1 MKKITRK
8 LGKQRLLLLG
18 AVAVILGIGVT
29 SATFLLSKPKQ
40 PVHNSERIAIEQTPD
55 TAKEQPSK
63 EIADT
68 TIATPEPVGQSDN
81 TTQQPSTSATPEMTV
96 YEKYGVDQSI
106 AQKFE
111 AYYPDY
117 ASYNK
122 DLFVSNVATIIGVV
136 GEDKVERFL
145 DNHARTTGL
154 AGVSAEGYKQA
165 EKNSFLRLI
174 VAPGGYNFNL
184 SWEPWST
191 VL

>member
-8 LGKQRLLLLG
+8 LGKRRLLLF
-18 AVAVILGIGVT
+18 AVPVVVLGIGAISTV
-29 SATFLLSKPKQ
+29 FLLSKSKQ
-40 PVHNSERIAIEQTPD
+40 SVHSSERIVEQTPKVV
-55 TAKEQPSK
+55 KEQPSK
-63 EIADT
+63 EVAST
-68 TIATPEPVGQSDN
+68 TIDTFVPVKESDTANQQSPAPATPEK
-81 TTQQPSTSATPEMTV
+81 TV
-96 YEKYGVDQSI
+96 YEKYGVSQPI

-117 ASYNK
+117 ANHNK
-122 DLFVSNVATIIGVV
+122 DLFVSNVATIVSVV

-145 DNHARTTGL
+145 DNHVRSTGL
-154 AGVSAEGYKQA
+154 AGVSADGYKQA

-174 VAPGGYNFNL
+174 VAPGGYNFGL